1 MEPETKS
8 PLSECR
14 FDQSHGSKR
23 NFGGVIFLQMATTGG
38 TQVLTRHK
46 FVAAAS
52 VSDICQGFLQTVY
65 IMLGVVWCTKLMAN
79 NVSHQPHS

>member
-1 MEPETKS
+1 
-8 PLSECR
+8 
-14 FDQSHGSKR
+14 
-23 NFGGVIFLQMATTGG
+23 MATTGG